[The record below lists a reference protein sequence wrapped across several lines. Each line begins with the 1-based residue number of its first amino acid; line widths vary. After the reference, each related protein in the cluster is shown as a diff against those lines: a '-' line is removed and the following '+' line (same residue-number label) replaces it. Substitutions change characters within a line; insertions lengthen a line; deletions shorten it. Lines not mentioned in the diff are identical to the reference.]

1 MSTID
6 PAILALAGVGCS
18 DPARLPRDGWAA
30 RWDDVVTHRLAG
42 FLAAA
47 ADEGLVDLDP
57 GTADRLRARLDSEA
71 IRAVQLEGELIRL
84 ESVLAEL
91 DAVVLKGAVL
101 AHAAYPDPALRPF
114 TDLDL
119 LVTGDRHEEAVAA
132 LGTLGYTRSRPEPI
146 RGYDATIGKALTLVH
161 PGGVVIDLHRTLVPG
176 LAGATV
182 SVPEILADRTT
193 VTVNGRPVP
202 APSWDAHLVEVCA
215 HAVIGDGLSR
225 ALSIRDVVQVARHPE
240 VDAEH
245 AVELARRWKL
255 TSTVAAAVRAAT
267 EHVGAELPIP
277 LVELAGRSEPRESVD
292 AAVAPED
299 RSSQRRMEELRGGG
313 IRRRI
318 AVARSLVLPSRE
330 FLRFTYGE
338 GSTPSLYWRRWRTLS
353 ERSRGARPPS
363 PDPVAGP
370 AGEPEAGAPVP
381 PVLPPLSARPE
392 PPEPRPDAAAAAP
405 RPLRRAPGGPT
416 PRLPAVVG
424 PIGTIDGTGQ
434 VGPRAVDLPPRVPRA
449 TVALARASLSA
460 AAVEHAQLRP
470 RATTRDTTG
479 PVSRQQRWAA
489 ARPPRPVAGDAD
501 RGGARTPPP
510 RPPGGE
516 PRPGPG
522 APEPATGP
530 TTAPAAAYETGT
542 RYFVGGVVALLLTA
556 AIARTGIAF
565 SGVVLVPVAGLLFAM
580 AMARR
585 LARTR
590 PDEAW
595 VGDWLIAGVVVKILA
610 SLFRYYTL
618 VSSYNGNGDAA
629 GFDQY
634 GREFAKAWMGQGVEP
649 YLQDLRKTNFLR
661 WFTGVVYYVF
671 GDHMVA
677 GFFIFGLLALVGS
690 YLWYRATVESVP
702 FIDKRLYLFL
712 VLFAPSIAFWPSSIG
727 KESLMQ
733 LGIGAMALATAFFL
747 KQRLIKGLLL
757 GFAGGWVLWVVRPH
771 LLALVTIASGFAY
784 IVGMFRPRDPNK
796 GVATRTIG
804 LVVIAVLVA
813 FTVGQGMKFLGMKDL
828 SLNSVEQT
836 LNTQAQQTGEGG
848 SSFDTGG
855 DYLSPVNLPRGFATV
870 LLRPFP
876 WEAGSPLGLVASL
889 ETVILAGAL
898 VVRFSSIRTS
908 LSRGRETPF
917 LLYCWVLTILYA
929 MTFASFA
936 NFGIL
941 VRQRSLVLPALFV
954 LLAVRPVRRQDE
966 AVDVAAAVT
975 GRPVPEAT
983 R

>member
-1 MSTID
+1 MSTVD

-18 DPARLPRDGWAA
+18 DPSRLPRDGWAE
-30 RWDDVVTHRLAG
+30 RWDDVVTHGLAG
-42 FLAAA
+42 LLAAA
-47 ADEGLVDLDP
+47 ADAGLVDLDP

-84 ESVLAEL
+84 EPLLAEL
-91 DAVVLKGAVL
+91 GAVVLKGAVL

-132 LGTLGYTRSRPEPI
+132 LGAFGYTRSRPEPI

-193 VTVNGRPVP
+193 ATVNGRPVP

-267 EHVGAELPIP
+267 EHVGAELPAP
-277 LVELAGRSEPRESVD
+277 LVALAGRAESRDTVE
-292 AAVAPED
+292 AAAAPED

-313 IRRRI
+313 LRRRV
-318 AVARSLVLPSRE
+318 AVARSMVLPSRE

-353 ERSRGARPPS
+353 ERSRAARAPAPTEPTAGHPGPPETAPIPLARSPRSEPAPS
-363 PDPVAGP
+363 PEVTAPAPLPV
-370 AGEPEAGAPVP
+370 
-381 PVLPPLSARPE
+381 
-392 PPEPRPDAAAAAP
+392 
-405 RPLRRAPGGPT
+405 RRAPAGAT

-424 PIGTIDGTGQ
+424 PIGTIDGTGT

-470 RATTRDTTG
+470 RAATRATTA
-479 PVSRQQRWAA
+479 PVSRQQQWAA
-489 ARPPRPVAGDAD
+489 ARPPRPAVGAD
-501 RGGARTPPP
+501 RGGATPPP
-510 RPPGGE
+510 RPPDGE
-516 PRPGPG
+516 SRPGPG
-522 APEPATGP
+522 TPDPSAGRPA
-530 TTAPAAAYETGT
+530 AAAYETGT

-556 AIARTGIAF
+556 AIARTGVAF
-565 SGVVLVPVAGLLFAM
+565 SGVVLVPVAGVLFAM

-595 VGDWLIAGVVVKILA
+595 VGDWLIAGVVVKIVA

-618 VSSYNGNGDAA
+618 ISSYNGNGDAA

-634 GREFAKAWMGQGVEP
+634 GREFAKAWMGQGAEP

-733 LGIGAMALATAFFL
+733 LGIGAMALATAYFL
-747 KQRLIKGLLL
+747 KQRLIQGLLL

-784 IVGMFRPRDPNK
+784 IVGMFRPRDPSK

-848 SSFDTGG
+848 SSFDNGG

-898 VVRFSSIRTS
+898 IVRFSSIRTS

-929 MTFASFA
+929 MTF
-936 NFGIL
+936 GIL

-954 LLAVRPVRRQDE
+954 LLAVRPVRKQDE
-966 AVDVAAAVT
+966 GVDVAAAVS
-975 GRPVPEAT
+975 GRRPVPEAT